1 MKQLSRSLLQSSFS
15 FPSDLES
22 GPAGSFPE
30 KIVQFG
36 EGNFLRAFAD
46 WMVDRLNAETGFA
59 GSIVIVQPIRHG
71 AAALLNEQDGLYTL
85 LLRGISG
92 GKPCESRRIITAVS
106 RALEPYGQWGDVV
119 EVFRRPKIRFLF
131 SNTTEAGISY
141 AEEAF
146 SEGATPETFPAKLTA
161 LLHERYLKFSG
172 DPDRGLVIMPCELID
187 RNGDN
192 LKRIVLRY
200 ASEWGFEPDFSR
212 WIESSNFFLN
222 TLVDRIVPGYP
233 SAEAEEILTD
243 LGYNDKLLDTGEV
256 FHLWVIEG
264 PERLK
269 DELPFH
275 RIGLNVLWTDN
286 IAQYRTRKV
295 QILNGAHTSGVP
307 AAFLGGCDTVRDMVC
322 DEDFGAFVR
331 KAVFDEIVPNIDMP
345 EDELLAYA
353 GTVMERFENPFI
365 RHELLSISLNSISKW
380 KVRVLPS
387 LLDYRE
393 RFGKLPPA
401 LTFSLAAL
409 IVFYRGKPADQRE
422 LSGSRGSERY
432 PIRDDADVLSFMSGC
447 WDSFEKSGSS
457 AEFAAAVLS
466 NEVLWG
472 QDLTKVDGL
481 TERISE
487 YIAAILKTGMRSA
500 LRSLLD
506 DSVSVDNVV
515 IRFVSAAHTAF

>member
-106 RALEPYGQWGDVV
+106 RALEPYAQWGDVV

-172 DPDRGLVIMPCELID
+172 DPDKGLVIMPCELID
-187 RNGDN
+187 RNGDSLN
-192 LKRIVLRY
+192 GSFCAMHPSGDSSRT
-200 ASEWGFEPDFSR
+200 FSQ
-212 WIESSNFFLN
+212 WIESANFFLN

-233 SAEAEEILTD
+233 SGEAKALLAD
-243 LGYNDKLLDTGEV
+243 LGYDDRLLNLGEV
-256 FHLWVIEG
+256 FHLWVIKV
-264 PERLK
+264 PEQLK

-275 RIGLNVLWTDN
+275 G
-286 IAQYRTRKV
+286 
-295 QILNGAHTSGVP
+295 
-307 AAFLGGCDTVRDMVC
+307 
-322 DEDFGAFVR
+322 
-331 KAVFDEIVPNIDMP
+331 
-345 EDELLAYA
+345 
-353 GTVMERFENPFI
+353 
-365 RHELLSISLNSISKW
+365 
-380 KVRVLPS
+380 
-387 LLDYRE
+387 
-393 RFGKLPPA
+393 
-401 LTFSLAAL
+401 
-409 IVFYRGKPADQRE
+409 
-422 LSGSRGSERY
+422 SGSMSSGLTMRLSTGHGKCKFLTGRIPRVFPPLLGRLRY
-432 PIRDDADVLSFMSGC
+432 RPGDGTRRRLRRFC
-447 WDSFEKSGSS
+447 EKSSIRR
-457 AEFAAAVLS
+457 
-466 NEVLWG
+466 
-472 QDLTKVDGL
+472 D
-481 TERISE
+481 RSE
-487 YIAAILKTGMRSA
+487 YRYA
-500 LRSLLD
+500 
-506 DSVSVDNVV
+506 
-515 IRFVSAAHTAF
+515 